1 MPVHAHRKGMK
12 MQPENVMSVVSVNV
26 GLPREVVWEG
36 KTVLTSIFKKP
47 VTGRVAVR
55 QLNLDGDRQADLTV
69 HGGKDKAI
77 YAYPSEYYQ
86 YWREEFPNMH
96 LPWSMFGENLTLTVL
111 LDDTV
116 HIGDRFRVGT
126 AELIVT
132 QPRFPCYKLGI
143 KFGRDDILK
152 RFLDSGLTGFYFAV
166 LEEGE
171 VEAGDSITPLE
182 RDEHEIRVSDI
193 TRLYKSDKHNL
204 ELLQR
209 AVQVQALP
217 ESWRQRFRQRIAR
230 VASRS

>member
-96 LPWSMFGENLTLTVL
+96 LPWSMFGENLTLAGL

-171 VEAGDSITPLE
+171 VAAGDSVTPLE
-182 RDEHEIRVSDI
+182 RDEHQIRVSDI

-209 AVQVQALP
+209 VVQVQALP
-217 ESWRQRFRQRIAR
+217 EGWRQRFRQRIAR
-230 VASRS
+230 IASRS